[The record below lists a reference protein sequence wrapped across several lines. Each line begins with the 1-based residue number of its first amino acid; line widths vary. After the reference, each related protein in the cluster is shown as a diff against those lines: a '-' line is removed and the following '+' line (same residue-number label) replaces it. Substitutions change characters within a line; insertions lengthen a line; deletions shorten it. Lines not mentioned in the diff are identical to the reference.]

1 MILYA
6 HITGQDKRER
16 VVLSYNVEQNL
27 KEKNISID
35 EYLIEIM
42 NLNPQFDRVYCR

>member
-6 HITGQDKRER
+6 HIAGQDKRER
-16 VVLSYNVEQNL
+16 VVLYYNVKQDL

-35 EYLIEIM
+35 EYLID
-42 NLNPQFDRVYCR
+42 LNPQFDRVYCR

>member
-6 HITGQDKRER
+6 HITGQDKQRRE
-16 VVLSYNVEQNL
+16 VLSYNIEHDL
-27 KEKNISID
+27 KEKNMSID
-35 EYLIEIM
+35 EYLTEIM

>member
-6 HITGQDKRER
+6 HIAGQDKRER

-27 KEKNISID
+27 KKGA
-35 EYLIEIM
+35 Y
-42 NLNPQFDRVYCR
+42 Q